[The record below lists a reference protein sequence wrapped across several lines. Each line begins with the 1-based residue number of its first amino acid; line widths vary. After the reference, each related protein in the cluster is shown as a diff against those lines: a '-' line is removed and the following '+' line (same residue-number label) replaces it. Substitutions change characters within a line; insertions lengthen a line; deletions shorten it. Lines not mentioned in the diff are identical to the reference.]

1 MVYVYIYIQVSI
13 GSVSAS
19 ASHNASPPWPVP
31 LLSLVPACASPHW
44 SCPPWLARG
53 AACARQGRR
62 SAAAAARTDLRGRVL
77 ERHAV
82 GQHVAIQLRN
92 LPRRHR
98 VALRQ
103 HLKLAA
109 EGPARQRPKHPGA
122 AALPRPPPPGQAP
135 HSPCLPLL
143 LAASHHRPSP
153 LPDDALPNAVPFFCF
168 FRAIHEAQVRG
179 SLTSTQNLGVCVLSI
194 SCRSAGGSPA
204 AAGRHE
210 SAAKRYAHLRLPW
223 SRAEPSPLSPRMSKS
238 AHLGMRG
245 NRAPVCR
252 STVIGDQRER
262 PRHAAPA

>member
-1 MVYVYIYIQVSI
+1 MRVRCMFIYIQASI

-31 LLSLVPACASPHW
+31 VLALVPACASPHW

-53 AACARQGRR
+53 ACARQGRR
-62 SAAAAARTDLRGRVL
+62 GAAAAARADLRGRVL

-143 LAASHHRPSP
+143 LAASHRRPSS
-153 LPDDALPNAVPFFCF
+153 LLLDDALPNAVPFFVFSCDP
-168 FRAIHEAQVRG
+168 RTWIAQVRG
-179 SLTSTQNLGVCVLSI
+179 SLTSTQNLGVCVS
-194 SCRSAGGSPA
+194 SRSAAGLPA
-204 AAGRHE
+204 AARPRPGGTRVRRGGTRICGCRGVALSPVHCP
-210 SAAKRYAHLRLPW
+210 AHV
-223 SRAEPSPLSPRMSKS
+223 EVSPLRHAREP
-238 AHLGMRG
+238 
-245 NRAPVCR
+245 PVCR
-252 STVIGDQRER
+252 STQ
-262 PRHAAPA
+262 

>member
-1 MVYVYIYIQVSI
+1 MRVRCMFIYIQAPI
-13 GSVSAS
+13 GSVNAS

-31 LLSLVPACASPHW
+31 VLPLVPACASPHW

-62 SAAAAARTDLRGRVL
+62 VAAAAVRTDLRGRVL

-143 LAASHHRPSP
+143 LAVSHRRPSSLLLRCAP
-153 LPDDALPNAVPFFCF
+153 KCGAVFLFFYWV
-168 FRAIHEAQVRG
+168 VRG
-179 SLTSTQNLGVCVLSI
+179 FLTSSRIKSVQQ
-194 SCRSAGGSPA
+194 RA
-204 AAGRHE
+204 AR
-210 SAAKRYAHLRLPW
+210 RYAHLRLPW

-238 AHLGMRG
+238 AHFGMRG
-245 NRAPVCR
+245 DRAAPVCR
-252 STVIGDQRER
+252 STQ
-262 PRHAAPA
+262 